1 MYKYQNDAAALCV
14 VLASIERNRFLK
26 ADELE
31 EGGNGSEPEYGVSS
45 VFNFFRFF
53 LTEVRGH

>member
-14 VLASIERNRFLK
+14 ILASIERNRFLK

-31 EGGNGSEPEYGVSS
+31 EGENENEPEW
-45 VFNFFRFF
+45 R
-53 LTEVRGH
+53 